1 MGMFNRKPTPAS
13 TVIATGAEID
23 TAAKALAAGDDT
35 LATQL
40 CDRAGPD
47 RQRVAMAILAASAD
61 HAPQN

>member
-23 TAAKALAAGDDT
+23 AAAKALAAGDDT
-35 LATQL
+35 LASQL

-47 RQRVAMAILAASAD
+47 RQRVAMAILGRSID
-61 HAPQN
+61 YAPQD